1 MIDTLGQ
8 NPPSLER
15 GYGIDGMDVSQEHDL
30 LKLSFTGI
38 SVLPCILP
46 MGAVWR

>member
-8 NPPSLER
+8 NPPACDEATGSAAWMSVR
-15 GYGIDGMDVSQEHDL
+15 NMTF

-46 MGAVWR
+46 KGAVWR